1 MDWAHIVTAD
11 MNKGNVVVPMLIS
24 PYGIYLEGKKMY
36 VYF

>member
-11 MNKGNVVVPMLIS
+11 MNTGSVVVPMLIS
-24 PYGIYLEGKKMY
+24 PHRIYLEGKKMY